1 MSSVL
6 QKQVGSAAAA
16 VTLTTTTETLVAYS
30 NRVELTLPT
39 VRSII
44 KGWANVTQGGSTTA
58 LVARIRRGNGIAGAI
73 VATATIFVTAANSPI
88 EINVQFAEQLVNA
101 EFADYSLTLQQTGA
115 VANGTA
121 NLAQIEVETING

>member
-1 MSSVL
+1 MSSIL
-6 QKQVGSAAAA
+6 QKQVGIATAA
-16 VTLTTTTETLVAYS
+16 VTLTTTTETQVAYS
-30 NRVELTLPT
+30 GRVEATYPT
-39 VRSII
+39 TRMVI

-58 LVARIRRGNGIAGAI
+58 LVARLRRGNGIAGTV

-88 EINVQFAEQLVNA
+88 EVNVWFAEQLLNI
-101 EFADYSLTLQQTGA
+101 EFQDYSLTLQQTGA